1 MSEKFWSDSSL
12 EPRRNFKFLLTIGT
26 GDKQIPTWVV
36 KNVTLP
42 KITVEE
48 GTHKFLNHTFYFP
61 GTVSYN
67 TVSFTVIDAIDK
79 SVSKRILESFVQGGY
94 QIPSAESNVETSLIT
109 KSDSVSSLGTVSISH
124 LGSGK
129 DGYDKELSFDL
140 TNAWIKDLEFPQGL
154 SYDSQD
160 PSEIKVELRYDFF
173 EFKSDAVKLPGFG
186 STIAGQYKGDK

>member
-186 STIAGQYKGDK
+186 STIAG